1 LLNKGGK
8 ISFSIVIPNYNGAD
22 FLPDCLES
30 IVKSA
35 KLCPNT
41 GFEIILADNA
51 STDNSLKIFRFF
63 SQKYKYIIKT
73 KCLNLP
79 ANLGFGAAVNQ
90 GASLCAYP
98 YLIVANNDIELKP
111 NWFSIVKKNIK
122 NYPKTS
128 CFYGLVLNKTGDRIE
143 SAGFKFFSSGRC
155 ENINNGQPYTKNRPV
170 KGDVRLASPR
180 GGRTEGLFQIWGAP
194 ASLIVY
200 RRSVFNQLGGFDARF
215 FAYIEDVDLAYR
227 FHRAGFV
234 TSYIPQ
240 AVSYHLGGATSH
252 KMGNLRA
259 YMTLR
264 NWLFFIK
271 KNYSKKQIISNFPA
285 IFFERLKN
293 LKYFFISTPGKLW
306 LPQIRTIWIDLLNF
320 DHKL

>member
-1 LLNKGGK
+1 MD
-8 ISFSIVIPNYNGAD
+8 FSVIIPNFNGAQ
-22 FLPDCLES
+22 FLTNFL
-30 IVKSA
+30 KSLLAAA
-35 KLCPNT
+35 KHCPGTNL
-41 GFEIILADNA
+41 EIILSDNA
-51 STDNSLKIFRFF
+51 STDNSLSVFK
-63 SQKYKYIIKT
+63 KYSDKFIVHQT
-73 KCLNLP
+73 
-79 ANLGFGAAVNQ
+79 NLGFGEAVNR
-90 GASLCAYP
+90 GVKLATKP
-98 YLIVANNDIELKP
+98 YIIVANNDLKLDQGWFIEITKII
-111 NWFSIVKKNIK
+111 NKS
-122 NYPKTS
+122 PKVA

-143 SAGFKFFSSGRC
+143 SEGFKFFSSGRC
-155 ENINNGQPYTKNRPV
+155 VNINNGQKFVIRNLKLLIPQN
-170 KGDVRLASPR
+170 
-180 GGRTEGLFQIWGAP
+180 IWGAP

-200 RRSVFNQLGGFDARF
+200 RRSVFEKLNGFDSRF

-227 FHRAGFV
+227 LHHAGFI

-240 AVSYHLGGATSH
+240 AISYHLGGATSH

-271 KNYSKKQIISNFPA
+271 KNYSKKQIIFNFPA

-306 LPQIRTIWIDLLNF
+306 LPQIRTLWIDLLNF